1 MRLIRPVAAIACLML
16 GAVVGVLNPQPVL
29 LDLGFVV
36 LRTSLGLSVLLALL
50 LGVVAGG
57 AVLAVSLV
65 APLRK
70 RLRAAERARGR
81 LES

>member
-16 GAVVGVLNPQPVL
+16 GAVVGALNPQPVS
-29 LDLGFVV
+29 LDLGFAV

-57 AVLAVSLV
+57 AVLAASLV

-81 LES
+81 MES

>member
-16 GAVVGVLNPQPVL
+16 GAVVGALNPQPVS

-81 LES
+81 MES

>member
-16 GAVVGVLNPQPVL
+16 GAVVGVLNPQPVS

-70 RLRAAERARGR
+70 RLRAAERARGS

>member
-16 GAVVGVLNPQPVL
+16 GAVVGVLNPQPVS

-70 RLRAAERARGR
+70 RLRAVERARGR